1 MKYWE
6 YSKINSDIDSLM
18 ASNELGAHLYETN
31 QQSAF
36 SIDTVMDTFERGYNQ
51 FSISKYR
58 ETLAGLCS
66 GKVHPLIFRYWR
78 PVQGPIETCATISRE
93 SNLPSSTIRPT

>member
-1 MKYWE
+1 
-6 YSKINSDIDSLM
+6 M

-51 FSISKYR
+51 FSIGKYR

-66 GKVHPLIFRYWR
+66 GKVPPFGRRCWR
-78 PVQGPIETCATISRE
+78 PARGPIETCATTSRA
-93 SNLPSSTIRPT
+93 